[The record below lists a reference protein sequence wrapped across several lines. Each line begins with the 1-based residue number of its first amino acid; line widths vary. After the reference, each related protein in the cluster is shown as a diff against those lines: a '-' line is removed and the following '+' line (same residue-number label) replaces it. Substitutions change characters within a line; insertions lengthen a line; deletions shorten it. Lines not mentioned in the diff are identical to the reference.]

1 MTQTSGL
8 KKEKKLME
16 FIAGHS
22 YKVEIQE
29 NEYPIF
35 DTNGNNT
42 GKNGIIK
49 NSDMHFTVLEF

>member
-35 DTNGNNT
+35 DTNIMAISWGQPT
-42 GKNGIIK
+42 
-49 NSDMHFTVLEF
+49 